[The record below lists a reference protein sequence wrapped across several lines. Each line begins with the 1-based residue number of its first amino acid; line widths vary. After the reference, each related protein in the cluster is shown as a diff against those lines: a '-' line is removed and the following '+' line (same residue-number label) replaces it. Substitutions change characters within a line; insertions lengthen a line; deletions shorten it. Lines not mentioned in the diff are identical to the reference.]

1 MPIRF
6 NAVSSVCDTLMGQVS
21 VIQRFVDLMP
31 YGPEASDKL
40 LSKITLALL
49 LPSKPVTTRRMSD
62 ASGSETVIRTPIGIE
77 KTFSEWC
84 FRWRRLTPGTRACI
98 IDFVVNDLEP
108 KVRGRRRIP
117 HICSTKVAHAP
128 QCWREIAEHTSA
140 VR

>member
-6 NAVSSVCDTLMGQVS
+6 NAVSSVCDNLMGQVS

-62 ASGSETVIRTPIGIE
+62 ASGSETVIRTPIGSKNVQRMALLLE
-77 KTFSEWC
+77 AAHTRHARPHQCER
-84 FRWRRLTPGTRACI
+84 FRT
-98 IDFVVNDLEP
+98 
-108 KVRGRRRIP
+108 KVRDRRYIP
-117 HICSTKVAHAP
+117 HIC
-128 QCWREIAEHTSA
+128 
-140 VR
+140 